1 MIEARYR
8 NFQESTAFDSG
19 YRRALSDLLDI
30 LEKTKWTR
38 IIKKDGMELLRV
50 LCVPENLDAVS
61 NGDAKIYRRTNE
73 MVKAGKERYHL
84 HFRIQA
90 DEPDG
95 KGKAE
100 TLAKTIRKDN
110 PQADVLLGFMES
122 IGMKPVKVET
132 VKGGKVRFYEKKSRK
147 TTQNV

>member
-1 MIEARYR
+1 MIGERYAGFIEA
-8 NFQESTAFDSG
+8 TAFDTG
-19 YRRALSDLLDI
+19 YRRACSDLLDI

-38 IIKKDGMELLRV
+38 IVKGDAMELIRV
-50 LCVPENLDAVS
+50 LCVPENLEAVAT
-61 NGDAKIYRRTNE
+61 GDAKIYRRTNE

-90 DEPDG
+90 GEPDE

-100 TLAKTIRKDN
+100 TLASTIRKDN

-122 IGMKPVKVET
+122 IGLKPVKAET
-132 VKGGKVRFYEKKSRK
+132 VKPEIKSAK
-147 TTQNV
+147 A

>member
-73 MVKAGKERYHL
+73 MVKAGNERYHV

-90 DEPDG
+90 GEPDG

-100 TLAKTIRKDN
+100 TLAKTIRKNN

>member
-1 MIEARYR
+1 MTVGRYR
-8 NFQESTAFDSG
+8 SFQESTAFDTG

-73 MVKAGKERYHL
+73 MVKAGNERYHL

-90 DEPDG
+90 GEPDG

-132 VKGGKVRFYEKKSRK
+132 VKDGKVRFYEKKSRK
-147 TTQNV
+147 PIQNV

>member
-73 MVKAGKERYHL
+73 MVKAGKERYHV

-90 DEPDG
+90 GEPDG

>member
-1 MIEARYR
+1 MIGKRYVGFIEA
-8 NFQESTAFDSG
+8 TAFDTG
-19 YRRALSDLLDI
+19 YRRACRDLLDI

-38 IIKKDGMELLRV
+38 IVKGEGMELLRV
-50 LCVPENLDAVS
+50 LCVPENLEAVATG
-61 NGDAKIYRRTNE
+61 NAKIYRRTNE
-73 MVKAGKERYHL
+73 MVKAGNERYHV

-90 DEPDG
+90 GEPDG

-122 IGMKPVKVET
+122 IGMKPVKAET
-132 VKGGKVRFYEKKSRK
+132 VKPKTKSAK
-147 TTQNV
+147 A